1 MGKVYCP
8 PDEIKVP
15 EFNWE
20 DIPAYE
26 AANKKFIEDLKQWC
40 VNRAAKAGV
49 TDENLGVV
57 IQFPVADSYAQYM
70 VAALSPV
77 ELIHIPLWDA
87 WEYQYVERLSKKDI
101 VEKINQRKAMDRL
114 IPSRG

>member
-1 MGKVYCP
+1 MGKVYSP
-8 PDEIKVP
+8 PSEIKVP
-15 EFNWE
+15 DFNWE

-26 AANKKFIEDLKQWC
+26 AANKKFIEDLKAFC
-40 VNRAAKAGV
+40 LNRNNAEHVG
-49 TDENLGVV
+49 EV

-87 WEYQYVERLSKKDI
+87 WEYQYVERLTKKDI
-101 VEKINQRKAMDRL
+101 IEKIRQTKAMEKL
-114 IPSRG
+114 FPARG

>member
-1 MGKVYCP
+1 
-8 PDEIKVP
+8 
-15 EFNWE
+15 
-20 DIPAYE
+20 
-26 AANKKFIEDLKQWC
+26 
-40 VNRAAKAGV
+40 
-49 TDENLGVV
+49 
-57 IQFPVADSYAQYM
+57 M
-70 VAALSPV
+70 VAALSHV

>member
-40 VNRAAKAGV
+40 VNRNNAEHVG
-49 TDENLGVV
+49 EV
-57 IQFPVADSYAQYM
+57 IQFPVADGYAQYM

-101 VEKINQRKAMDRL
+101 VEKINQRKAMDNL
-114 IPSRG
+114 FPARG